1 MKKLIIF
8 CFLLIT
14 GLKMTLASAL
24 PDTVFFTADTVYFE
38 EITVSTDRAP
48 AVYSE
53 LSRQVTVLRSE
64 EIGMLPVQSLQGI
77 LGYVNSVDI
86 RQRGAHGVQAD
97 ISVRGGS
104 FEQAA
109 VLLNG
114 MRINDPQT
122 GHHNLNIPAGFHDI
136 ERIEILKGPGTRIY
150 GPDAYSGAINIVTHS
165 YDGPMVSGSVSGGH
179 YGYFNTSAAFN
190 IKTGPVG
197 HRISGS
203 YGSSDGY
210 IENTDFTT
218 TNLYYTAN
226 TIIGNTSVAIQAGYT
241 DKGFGA
247 NSFYSSLYPDQYEE
261 VSSTFAGISLKGGEK
276 VNFSQSVY
284 WRRHNDKFELFRYDA
299 PGWYDGHN
307 YHMTDVAGMDAGLS
321 IPWKGGIT
329 SLGTEIRAEQIYSN
343 VLGEKMD
350 DPVPVKGESEAFYEY
365 FKRRN
370 SLNLFAGH
378 TAFINNL
385 AISGGFMVNRTSGL
399 SFKVF
404 GGMDASY
411 VIFPGWRIFSS
422 LNSSMRTPSF
432 TEMYYE
438 GPVNTGNSALVPEEA
453 VTAETG
459 IKFNSGGINAEV
471 SGFRRFGKNII
482 DWARLDDSLIWE
494 SRNVTQLD
502 TWGAEFSF
510 GWRNRQNPQG
520 IIQSAEVGYGYL
532 SISKQSDE
540 YISAYVLDHLRH
552 KVTAGV
558 SHKLP
563 GNIKMSWHIRYE
575 ERAGTYTEFPSGN
588 EKPYEPFWIA
598 DAKVLYSKGDLSV
611 FLETSNIFNARYADI
626 GNIPQPGR
634 WLISGISLKIR

>member
-1 MKKLIIF
+1 MRK
-8 CFLLIT
+8 LLICIGLLLT
-14 GLKMTLASAL
+14 GFDLCGGSVL
-24 PDTVFFTADTVYFE
+24 PDTVFFAGDTVYFK
-38 EITVSTDRAP
+38 EITVSADRAP
-48 AVYSE
+48 AVYSG
-53 LSRQVTVLRSE
+53 LSRRVTVLRQE

-77 LGYVNSVDI
+77 LGYVNSVDV

-97 ISVRGGS
+97 VSVRGGS

-165 YDGPMVSGSVSGGH
+165 YDGPMVSGSFAGGQ
-179 YGYFNTSAAFN
+179 YGYFNSSATLQF
-190 IKTGPVG
+190 KTGSLG

-210 IENTDFTT
+210 IENTDFST

-226 TIIGNTSVAIQAGYT
+226 TDIGNTSVGVQAGYT

-247 NSFYSSLYPDQYEE
+247 NSFYSALYPEQYEE
-261 VSSTFAGISLKGGEK
+261 VSSTFAGISLNGGERIS
-276 VNFSQSVY
+276 FSQSVY
-284 WRRHNDKFELFRYDA
+284 WRRHYDKFELFRYDA
-299 PGWYDGHN
+299 PEWYGGHN

-321 IPWKGGIT
+321 IPGETGIT
-329 SLGTEIRAEQIYSN
+329 SFGTEVRVEQIYSN

-350 DPVPVKGESEAFYEY
+350 ETRPVKGENEAFYEY
-365 FKRRN
+365 FKRRS

-378 TAFINNL
+378 TAFIDNL
-385 AISGGFMVNRTSGL
+385 ALSGGLMVNRTSGL
-399 SFKVF
+399 SWKFF
-404 GGMDASY
+404 GGIDASY
-411 VIFPGWRIFSS
+411 AIIPDWRIFSS

-438 GPVNTGNSALVPEEA
+438 GPVNTGNSSLLPEEA

-459 IKFNSGGINAEV
+459 IKFNSAGINANL
-471 SGFRRFGKNII
+471 SGFRRYGKNII
-482 DWARLDDSLIWE
+482 DWARLEDSLRWE
-494 SRNVTQLD
+494 SKNVTQLD
-502 TWGAEFSF
+502 TWGVEFSF
-510 GWRNRQNPQG
+510 GWRNKRDPQG
-520 IIQSAEVGYGYL
+520 IVRSADITYGYL
-532 SISKQSDE
+532 SISKQSDR

-552 KVTAGV
+552 KITAGV
-558 SHKLP
+558 SHKLT
-563 GNIKMSWHIRYE
+563 GNIEMSWHIRYE
-575 ERAGTYTEFPSGN
+575 ERAGTYTDFPTGV
-588 EKPYEPFWIA
+588 EKSYEPFWIA
-598 DAKVLYSKGDLSV
+598 DAKALYRKGDLAI
-611 FLETSNIFNARYADI
+611 FLEASNIFNTRYADI

-634 WLISGISLKIR
+634 WLISGISIRVR